1 MKPLVLATALI
12 ALAAVIQPATAQTL
26 YSQCKTTTGNGT
38 AQTAC
43 TASYSPPP
51 YTVPSS
57 LTPSQQVTAY
67 GVRHG
72 HEVPSSLTPSQQ
84 VTAYG
89 ARYH

>member
-1 MKPLVLATALI
+1 MKALALATALI
-12 ALAAVIQPATAQTL
+12 ALATVIQPATAQTL
-26 YSQCKTTTGNGT
+26 YTQCKSTTANGT
-38 AQTAC
+38 TQGSC
-43 TASYSPPP
+43 TTSNQPPP

-67 GVRHG
+67 GARHG